1 MGQQLFTHHDKYH
14 IHKVLG
20 FGCLFNFF
28 LRIYWL
34 LAYGSMYIYADAKS
48 SLLIPFVH
56 LTLSLSSLIFQ
67 VPLTRLNSKIII
79 WKELQLH
86 NMVFTSRSAMIMIYS
101 MVCIR
106 NDIDMSCEYYY
117 IYQIGKLA
125 LVVLH
130 HMLAD
135 YITLKYNTNDKTTT
149 RDINWENI
157 PDNVKKVVKHFYA
170 ICQILAINALILADN
185 DKTDSGVI
193 EAAFLIMFPIQ
204 LSTFLMTLVRKSII
218 TNIHWHVFYSIS
230 LVSPFILIFNTLR
243 DSNSKYCNTSDNT
256 LSDYDYDIYDDS
268 NDSAISDVC
277 GSSGGYKNKLEIAKV
292 YLPVL
297 YMVFRL
303 QYNFNK
309 YYLIFH
315 VFIINMYI
323 QYMNGIIV
331 L

>member
-1 MGQQLFTHHDKYH
+1 MGQQLFTHHDRYH
-14 IHKVLG
+14 LHKVLG

-34 LAYGSMYIYADAKS
+34 IAYGSMYIYADTQ
-48 SLLIPFVH
+48 SLLIPIAH

-86 NMVFTSRSAMIMIYS
+86 NMVFTSRSATIMIYS
-101 MVCIR
+101 IICIR
-106 NDIDMSCEYYY
+106 NDIDISYKYYY
-117 IYQIGKLA
+117 LYLIGKLA

-135 YITLKYNTNDKTTT
+135 YITAKYNTNDKTTT

-157 PDNVKKVVKHFYA
+157 PDNVKRGLKQYYA
-170 ICQILAINALILADN
+170 ICQILAINSLILTDN
-185 DKTDSGVI
+185 DKTGSGVI
-193 EAAFLIMFPIQ
+193 EAAFLVMFPIQ

-218 TNIHWHVFYSIS
+218 TNIHWHIFYTLS
-230 LVSPFILIFNTLR
+230 LVSPYFLIFNTLR
-243 DSNSKYCNTSDNT
+243 SDSD
-256 LSDYDYDIYDDS
+256 
-268 NDSAISDVC
+268 
-277 GSSGGYKNKLEIAKV
+277 GGYKNKLEVAKV

-297 YMVFRL
+297 YIIFRL

-309 YYLIFH
+309 YYLMFH
-315 VFIINMYI
+315 IFIINFYI
-323 QYMNGIIV
+323 QYRNGLIV